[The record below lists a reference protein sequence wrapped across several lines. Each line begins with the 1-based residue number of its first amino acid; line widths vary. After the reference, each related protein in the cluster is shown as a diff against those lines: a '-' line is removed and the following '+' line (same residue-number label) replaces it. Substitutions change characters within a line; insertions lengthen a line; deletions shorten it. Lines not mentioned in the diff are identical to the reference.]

1 MNNYYCSMFNHLDKL
16 STYGLIR
23 FVNFS
28 SGIGIESVENGLI
41 ISSESDGNIK
51 ELLGHR
57 KGEAYL

>member
-1 MNNYYCSMFNHLDKL
+1 ML
-16 STYGLIR
+16 LIR

-28 SGIGIESVENGLI
+28 SGFGIESVENSLI